1 MSDNLRRYC
10 AIHSALLQLYPHEAT
25 GNLARHLKTLAALV
39 CGIVGSKK
47 THLPAIAGK
56 APDGKKRESRA
67 KRFARF
73 LQNKSVTPAAFFAP
87 YAQAL
92 MQSLPPGPLVL
103 VMDGSQV
110 GRGCMALMVSVLFQQ
125 DSPAGAK
132 LKRALPLCWQVIR
145 APKGHFP
152 QEAHRELLAQ
162 AKALVPAGRQ
172 VIFLGDGEFDGCNLL
187 ADISAAGW
195 HFICRTAKNV
205 LLAQADW
212 PEEIFSLS
220 QLGLQPGDCVELT
233 DLLFTAQGFG
243 PVLVG
248 AVWERGQK
256 EPLLLVSNK
265 EPLLLVSNK
274 EPLLL
279 VSNLDFFADARSW
292 YKRRFGIETF
302 FSDQKSRGFYLCHSH
317 LSQPERL
324 SRLLMATS
332 LAYYWMVCLGAEVLR
347 RGEQALIHRAKR
359 CDLSLFQLGL
369 HWLEHCLNEGWPIPV
384 RLQVQARK

>member
-1 MSDNLRRYC
+1 MGYC
-10 AIHSALLQLYPHEAT
+10 AIHSALLQLYPCEPT

-47 THLPAIAGK
+47 THLPAIASK

-73 LQNKSVTPAAFFAP
+73 LQNKSVTPEAFFMP

-92 MQSLPPGPLVL
+92 MKSLPPGPLVL

-125 DSPAGAK
+125 DSQNGTK

-145 APKGHFP
+145 APKGHFS

-162 AKALVPAGRQ
+162 AKSLVPAGRQ

-187 ADISAAGW
+187 ADIVAAGW
-195 HFICRTAKNV
+195 YFVCRTAKNV
-205 LLAQADW
+205 LLAEADW
-212 PEEIFSLS
+212 PEETFSLA
-220 QLGLQPGDCVELT
+220 QLELQPGDCVELT
-233 DLLFTAQGFG
+233 DLVFTAQRFG
-243 PVLVG
+243 PVLLG
-248 AVWERGQK
+248 AVWERGQG
-256 EPLLLVSNK
+256 EPLLLVT
-265 EPLLLVSNK
+265 
-274 EPLLL
+274 
-279 VSNLDFFADARSW
+279 NLDFFEEARLW

-332 LAYYWMVCLGAEVLR
+332 LAYYWMVCLGAEGVR
-347 RGEQALIHRAKR
+347 RGWQAIIHRAKR

-384 RLQVQARK
+384 RLQVQDRK

>member
-10 AIHSALLQLYPHEAT
+10 AIHSALLQLYPREAT

-73 LQNKSVTPAAFFAP
+73 LQNKSVTTEDFFVP

-125 DSPAGAK
+125 DK
-132 LKRALPLCWQVIR
+132 LKRAFPLCWQVTR

-187 ADISAAGW
+187 ADIAAAGW
-195 HFICRTAKNV
+195 HFVCRTAKNV
-205 LLAQADW
+205 LLAEADW
-212 PEEIFSLS
+212 SDEIFTLS

-248 AVWERGQK
+248 AVWERGQ
-256 EPLLLVSNK
+256 
-265 EPLLLVSNK
+265 K

-347 RGEQALIHRAKR
+347 QGWQAVVHRAKR

-369 HWLEHCLNEGWPIPV
+369 VWLEHCLNEGWSIPV